1 MPTKAN
7 FDAIDANGNGDGI
20 MTARM
25 NDIAKRNLK
34 RIPTRLS
41 DVESESLSDKSGG
54 TITNESVKPISAY

>member
-1 MPTKAN
+1 
-7 FDAIDANGNGDGI
+7 

-41 DVESESLSDKSGG
+41 DVESESLSNDNQSSHKSRD